1 MLEAIITG
9 MISGI
14 TSGVIVIVVQRFL
27 NQWLNKRKE
36 RKRRNMPKCPYCGKI
51 EELDF
56 TKGYKVCAHCDST
69 YTDPVPSSVE

>member
-27 NQWLNKRKE
+27 NQWLNKRKKLKE
-36 RKRRNMPKCPYCGKI
+36 LNIPKCPN
-51 EELDF
+51 
-56 TKGYKVCAHCDST
+56 CAINCT
-69 YTDPVPSSVE
+69 INLT

>member
-1 MLEAIITG
+1 MFEAIIIG
-9 MISGI
+9 ISITVIGGI
-14 TSGVIVIVVQRFL
+14 ILFFL
-27 NQWLNKRKE
+27 IQWLNKRKE